1 MKVIRNAMAAVVAVS
16 TCLAA
21 WAQAPNLEGL
31 DLVLDVVPAGPVA
44 LVNNRPIPSE
54 DFVELYKGELN
65 RYQQLRPEDTISD
78 AFRIGLALRC
88 MRILIEKEVLLQ
100 EAEKRKLTLTEEFV
114 QEQWAKEVELLGKQ
128 LSGGR
133 SEPLSED
140 EILKQAGATREEA
153 IAQLRKAL
161 LVEKMREIIAK
172 ESGVTVTDEE
182 VKQQFEQMHKDNA
195 RQPDRAHLRQIFV
208 RAPRQNANGA
218 AALRDDARKKAE
230 DALSRIQS
238 GRKFD
243 AVAKEVSD
251 EPFRSKGGDLGPA
264 RIDTMPDFMA
274 EAARSLKPGEMSG
287 VIESDF
293 GYHIIELLELIPGEE
308 ITFEKAAP
316 FIKNTLLLRKTNR
329 AVETFCQEATKDEDA
344 IQTALDLD
352 RKLITH
358 PELLD
363 MLDPGE
369 MPEEIQMSPQP

>member
-100 EAEKRKLTLTEEFV
+100 EAEKRKVTLTEEFV

-182 VKQQFEQMHKDNA
+182 VKQQLEQMHKDNA

>member
-21 WAQAPNLEGL
+21 WAQAPNLEGWTWCWTSCRSRRAGEQ
-31 DLVLDVVPAGPVA
+31 PAHS
-44 LVNNRPIPSE
+44 SE

-100 EAEKRKLTLTEEFV
+100 EAEKRKVTLTEEFV

-251 EPFRSKGGDLGPA
+251 EPFRSKGGDLGLR

-293 GYHIIELLELIPGEE
+293 GYHIIELLGIDSGRGNHVREGGAVHQEH
-308 ITFEKAAP
+308 TAAP
-316 FIKNTLLLRKTNR
+316 
-329 AVETFCQEATKDEDA
+329 ED
-344 IQTALDLD
+344 Q
-352 RKLITH
+352 
-358 PELLD
+358 
-363 MLDPGE
+363 PGRGNVLPGSHE
-369 MPEEIQMSPQP
+369 RRTRSRRRSIWIGS

>member
-100 EAEKRKLTLTEEFV
+100 EAEKRKVTLTEEFV

-182 VKQQFEQMHKDNA
+182 VKQQFEQMHNDNA